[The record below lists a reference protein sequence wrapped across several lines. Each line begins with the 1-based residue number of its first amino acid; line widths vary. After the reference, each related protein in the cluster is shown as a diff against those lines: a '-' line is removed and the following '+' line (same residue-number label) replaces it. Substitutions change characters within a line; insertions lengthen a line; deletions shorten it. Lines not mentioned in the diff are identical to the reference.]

1 MDSILGEI
9 KLLSTVKS
17 SYNTQIEKTREA
29 NNLINDLTDFFKK
42 INIDISSKEDSVQ
55 KYEEKVQKDL
65 KTFNDEKLKLDVTSN
80 LKSKQLEEI
89 KKSYSTTEKT
99 KNKLIDNIK
108 KNFEDYFR
116 EQIKFLK
123 LKNEESDL
131 ELQVKNEENAEKLIA
146 LEIEHLKNTNMI
158 EIQKIEELKQEIE
171 KSKNL
176 RDYLKREIDE
186 LEDKL
191 KSTDNENKQNQIEY
205 ELKKNELEDK
215 LKILKDE
222 VQSENN
228 LNIEEREKYNQIE
241 NDIKNKIS
249 YISLQN
255 SNILDKKEDY
265 IMSNKLSPVS
275 LGENF
280 VEKKK
285 FNINNNDINQ
295 RNENGSPL
303 ISGNK
308 INNLVDAF
316 YDLKQKEKIK
326 VDDRANDTARDS
338 ETKLKKQILKLLKKL
353 NE

>member
-65 KTFNDEKLKLDVTSN
+65 KNFNEEKLKLDVSSN
-80 LKSKQLEEI
+80 IKQRQLEDL
-89 KKSYSTTEKT
+89 KKNYSSTEKA

-116 EQIKFLK
+116 QQINFLN
-123 LKNEESDL
+123 LKNVEGDL

-176 RDYLKREIDE
+176 RDYLKKEIDE

-191 KSTDNENKQNQIEY
+191 KGVENENRQNQIEY

-222 VQSENN
+222 VQSESS
-228 LNIEEREKYNQIE
+228 LNIEEREKYSQIE

-255 SNILDKKEDY
+255 SNILDRKDDY
-265 IMSNKLSPVS
+265 IMSSKLKDTNDAKE
-275 LGENF
+275 LR
-280 VEKKK
+280 
-285 FNINNNDINQ
+285 FNHEIDHS
-295 RNENGSPL
+295 ESSPL
-303 ISGNK
+303 ISRNK
-308 INNLVDAF
+308 ISNLVDAF
-316 YDLKQKEKIK
+316 YDLKQKEKLK
-326 VDDRANDTARDS
+326 VDSSSSDN
-338 ETKLKKQILKLLKKL
+338 ETKLKKQILNLLKKL